1 MANPEKNW
9 EGRDIDSRGPKFRI
23 DVNNPEMG
31 DAGKNAYLMVG
42 TTENET
48 TQFSALS
55 ETGTYMLHNEKSIEI
70 VSAEPTNSNTA
81 IKISAQ
87 KGNFE
92 IIVSDGQVKIKG
104 SNIVFESATDITM
117 KAGRNI
123 SLNAGQNVTLKGIK
137 ASASALVGNLVHA
150 TGSFIEK
157 VYKPTYVGTD
167 YLRNPPALDPFL
179 KKGVVP
185 GIGDVEDLKSFAEEN
200 VGELK
205 SVAKDVG
212 DQLKSA
218 AKDFNVDDIK
228 KSFDVD
234 SIKKLF

>member
-1 MANPEKNW
+1 MANPEQNW

-31 DAGKNAYLMVG
+31 DAGKNAYLQVG
-42 TTENET
+42 TTENDT
-48 TQFSALS
+48 TQFCALS
-55 ETGTYMLHNEKSIEI
+55 ETGTYMIHNEKSIEI
-70 VSAEPTNSNTA
+70 VSAEPTSSNTA
-81 IKISAQ
+81 ITINAQ

-92 IIVSDGQVKIKG
+92 IIVTDGQVKIKG
-104 SNIVFESATDITM
+104 SSIVMEAATDITM

-123 SLNAGQNVTLKGIK
+123 SLNAGQNITLKGIK

-157 VYKPTYVGTD
+157 VYKPTKVGTD

>member
-1 MANPEKNW
+1 M
-9 EGRDIDSRGPKFRI
+9 
-23 DVNNPEMG
+23 
-31 DAGKNAYLMVG
+31 
-42 TTENET
+42 
-48 TQFSALS
+48 
-55 ETGTYMLHNEKSIEI
+55 
-70 VSAEPTNSNTA
+70 
-81 IKISAQ
+81 
-87 KGNFE
+87 
-92 IIVSDGQVKIKG
+92 
-104 SNIVFESATDITM
+104 
-117 KAGRNI
+117 
-123 SLNAGQNVTLKGIK
+123 
-137 ASASALVGNLVHA
+137 
-150 TGSFIEK
+150 
-157 VYKPTYVGTD
+157 
-167 YLRNPPALDPFL
+167 RNPPALDPFL

>member
-70 VSAEPTNSNTA
+70 VSAEPTSSNTA

-150 TGSFIEK
+150 TGSWIERI
-157 VYKPTYVGTD
+157 YQPTYVGAD
-167 YLRNPPALDPFL
+167 YLKNPGDDDEFL
-179 KKGVVP
+179 SGPVVD
-185 GIGDVEDLKSFAEEN
+185 GIGSEDNTKTFHEQRQASIDAR
-200 VGELK
+200 
-205 SVAKDVG
+205 VAKQWPG
-212 DQLKSA
+212 GRPGGTP
-218 AKDFNVDDIK
+218 
-228 KSFDVD
+228 
-234 SIKKLF
+234 

>member
-1 MANPEKNW
+1 MANPEQNW

-31 DAGKNAYLMVG
+31 DAGKNAYLQVG

-48 TQFSALS
+48 TQFCALS
-55 ETGTYMLHNEKSIEI
+55 ETGTYMIHNEKSIEI

-92 IIVSDGQVKIKG
+92 IIVTDGQVKIKG
-104 SNIVFESATDITM
+104 SSIVMEAATDITM

-123 SLNAGQNVTLKGIK
+123 SLNAGQNITLKGIK

-157 VYKPTYVGTD
+157 IYKPTKVGTD

-185 GIGDVEDLKSFAEEN
+185 GIGDVEELKSFAEEN

-205 SVAKDVG
+205 SAAKDMG

-228 KSFDVD
+228 KSFDVG